1 MENYEGEIRS
11 VKLDLKVCTVS
22 FVSEEGE
29 GLKGVE
35 YTGDKKLT
43 PEISFENGILAITQP
58 EVSGIS
64 YAITPFNKPKLTV
77 TIGKESVLNNLDIR
91 MNAGD
96 IKINGIAADW
106 FSEVIGAGNINISD
120 SSFLKSEIISKTGNI
135 DIRNTN
141 LDMVV
146 IEANVGNVKLDAA
159 EDLDR
164 YGIDCK
170 VYTGNIRVGNDSCSG
185 EFRSEEKGTGYI
197 RIKVNVG
204 CITVV

>member
-1 MENYEGEIRS
+1 MENISGEVRS
-11 VKLDLKVCTVS
+11 VKLDMEACSVC
-22 FVSEEGE
+22 FEAGEGT

-35 YTGDKKLT
+35 YTGDKKLA
-43 PEISFENGILAITQP
+43 PEISLDDGILKITQKGTG
-58 EVSGIS
+58 VIMSIM
-64 YAITPFNKPKLTV
+64 KPRLTV
-77 TIGKESVLNNLDIR
+77 TIGKDTILNNLDIR

>member
-1 MENYEGEIRS
+1 MENISGEVRS
-11 VKLDLKVCTVS
+11 VKLDMEACSVC
-22 FVSEEGE
+22 FEAGEGT

-35 YTGDKKLT
+35 YTGDKKLA
-43 PEISFENGILAITQP
+43 PEISLDDGILKITQKGTG
-58 EVSGIS
+58 VIMSIM
-64 YAITPFNKPKLTV
+64 KPRLTV
-77 TIGKESVLNNLDIR
+77 TIGKDTILNNLDIR

-170 VYTGNIRVGNDSCSG
+170 VYTGNIRVGNDTCSG

>member
-1 MENYEGEIRS
+1 MENISGEVRS
-11 VKLDLKVCTVS
+11 VKLDMEACSVCFTAG
-22 FVSEEGE
+22 EGT

-35 YTGDKKLT
+35 YTGDKKLA
-43 PEISFENGILAITQP
+43 PEISLDNGILKITQKGTG
-58 EVSGIS
+58 VIMSIM
-64 YAITPFNKPKLTV
+64 KPRLTV
-77 TIGKESVLNNLDIR
+77 TIGKDTILNNLDIR
-91 MNAGD
+91 LNAGD

>member
-1 MENYEGEIRS
+1 
-11 VKLDLKVCTVS
+11 
-22 FVSEEGE
+22 
-29 GLKGVE
+29 
-35 YTGDKKLT
+35 
-43 PEISFENGILAITQP
+43 
-58 EVSGIS
+58 
-64 YAITPFNKPKLTV
+64 
-77 TIGKESVLNNLDIR
+77 

-120 SSFLKSEIISKTGNI
+120 SSFLKSEIISKTGNV

-170 VYTGNIRVGNDSCSG
+170 VYTGNTETKSQLN
-185 EFRSEEKGTGYI
+185 KGDLCK
-197 RIKVNVG
+197 IKVYKTTEG
-204 CITVV
+204 DYKIPEYTSDTAYKLWSALYIGTVALGVIFLIISIIGFVPEKE

>member
-1 MENYEGEIRS
+1 MENISGEVRS
-11 VKLDLKVCTVS
+11 VKLDMEACSVC
-22 FVSEEGE
+22 FEAGEGT

-35 YTGDKKLT
+35 YTGDKKLA
-43 PEISFENGILAITQP
+43 PEISLDDGILKITQKGTG
-58 EVSGIS
+58 VIMSIM
-64 YAITPFNKPKLTV
+64 KPRLTV
-77 TIGKESVLNNLDIR
+77 TIGKDTILNYLDIR

>member
-1 MENYEGEIRS
+1 MENISGEVRS
-11 VKLDLKVCTVS
+11 VKLDMEACSVC
-22 FVSEEGE
+22 FEAGEGT
-29 GLKGVE
+29 GLKGIE
-35 YTGDKKLT
+35 YTGDKKLA
-43 PEISFENGILAITQP
+43 PEISLDDGILKITQKGTG
-58 EVSGIS
+58 VIMSIM
-64 YAITPFNKPKLTV
+64 KPRLTV
-77 TIGKESVLNNLDIR
+77 TIGKDTILNNLDIR

-120 SSFLKSEIISKTGNI
+120 SSFLKSEIISKTGNV

>member
-1 MENYEGEIRS
+1 MENISGEVRS
-11 VKLDLKVCTVS
+11 VKLDMEACSVC
-22 FVSEEGE
+22 FEAGEGT

-35 YTGDKKLT
+35 YTGDKKLA
-43 PEISFENGILAITQP
+43 PEISLDDGILKITQKGTG
-58 EVSGIS
+58 VIMSIM
-64 YAITPFNKPKLTV
+64 KPRLTV
-77 TIGKESVLNNLDIR
+77 TIGKDTILNNLDIR

-141 LDMVV
+141 LDTVV

>member
-1 MENYEGEIRS
+1 MKSFSGEIKS
-11 VKLDLKVCTVS
+11 VKLDLRACAVS
-22 FVSEEGE
+22 VIAEEGT
-29 GLKGVE
+29 GLKGIE
-35 YTGDKKLT
+35 YTGDKKLA
-43 PEISFENGILAITQP
+43 PEISLDDGILKITQKGTG
-58 EVSGIS
+58 VIMSIM
-64 YAITPFNKPKLTV
+64 KPRLTV
-77 TIGKESVLNNLDIR
+77 TIGKDTILNNLDIR

>member
-1 MENYEGEIRS
+1 MENISGEVRS
-11 VKLDLKVCTVS
+11 VKLDMEACSVC
-22 FVSEEGE
+22 FEAGEGT

-35 YTGDKKLT
+35 YTGDKKLA
-43 PEISFENGILAITQP
+43 PEISLDDGILKITQKGTG
-58 EVSGIS
+58 VIMSIM
-64 YAITPFNKPKLTV
+64 KPRLTV
-77 TIGKESVLNNLDIR
+77 TIGKDTVLNNIDIK

-141 LDMVV
+141 LDTVV
-146 IEANVGNVKLDAA
+146 IEANVGNVKLDAS